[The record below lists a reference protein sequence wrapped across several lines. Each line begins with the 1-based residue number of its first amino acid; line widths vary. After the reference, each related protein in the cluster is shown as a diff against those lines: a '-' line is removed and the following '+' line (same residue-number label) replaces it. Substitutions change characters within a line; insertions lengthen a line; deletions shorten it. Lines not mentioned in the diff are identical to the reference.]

1 MNDAEF
7 DRALGEWEDNQLNA
21 HLAGE
26 DRWLNASDEAE
37 EAIWDLKLNDLYE
50 MAPEGVD
57 KKIEALV
64 DEMIEPVVQ
73 LMIGGGWG

>member
-26 DRWLNASDEAE
+26 GRWLNASDEAE